1 MFLLIVYV
9 LIALGFSFLCSIAEA
24 VILSVS
30 SAYISVLEKENRP
43 SGILLRKQTDN
54 INTPLSAILTLNTI
68 AHTMGAAGAGAQAA
82 SVFGEAYLGVISAV
96 LTLLILV
103 FSEIIPKTV
112 GATYWRGLAPVTAY
126 FLKYL
131 IIILKPFVVMS
142 ELLTRG
148 FKDDS
153 PLRGLSRGELH
164 AMAEL
169 SGQEGQLAN
178 HEAVFLQSLLS
189 LHELKVK
196 DAITHRTVL
205 FSVAESMTVEVFF
218 HKHAHIEY
226 SRIPVYEDKDSENI
240 TGYVMR
246 SDLLVAQARGNTDKP
261 LSEYAKDMVTI
272 LGSMPLSITFDHF
285 IDKHVH
291 MLLVVDEYGGLE
303 GVITLEDLLE
313 RLLGVD
319 IIDEKDTTVSMRRL
333 AKMMTRRKER
343 MMVKNVPDE
352 SLDKSLDKS
361 KSNGNDD

>member
-1 MFLLIVYV
+1 
-9 LIALGFSFLCSIAEA
+9 
-24 VILSVS
+24 
-30 SAYISVLEKENRP
+30 
-43 SGILLRKQTDN
+43 
-54 INTPLSAILTLNTI
+54 
-68 AHTMGAAGAGAQAA
+68 
-82 SVFGEAYLGVISAV
+82 
-96 LTLLILV
+96 
-103 FSEIIPKTV
+103 
-112 GATYWRGLAPVTAY
+112 
-126 FLKYL
+126 
-131 IIILKPFVVMS
+131 
-142 ELLTRG
+142 
-148 FKDDS
+148 
-153 PLRGLSRGELH
+153 
-164 AMAEL
+164 
-169 SGQEGQLAN
+169 
-178 HEAVFLQSLLS
+178 
-189 LHELKVK
+189 
-196 DAITHRTVL
+196 
-205 FSVAESMTVEVFF
+205 
-218 HKHAHIEY
+218 
-226 SRIPVYEDKDSENI
+226 VYEDKDSENI

>member
-1 MFLLIVYV
+1 MLLLIVYV
-9 LIALGFSFLCSIAEA
+9 VIALGFSFLCSIAEA

-30 SAYISVLEKENRP
+30 SAYISVLEKESRP
-43 SGILLRKQTDN
+43 SGKLLRKQTDN

-82 SVFGEAYLGVISAV
+82 KVFGEAYLGVISAV

-112 GATYWRGLAPVTAY
+112 GATYWRVLAPATAF

-131 IIILKPFVVMS
+131 IIVLKPFVVMS

-148 FKDDS
+148 FKEDS
-153 PLRGLSRGELH
+153 PLRGLSRNELH

-169 SGQEGQLAN
+169 SGKEGQLAK
-178 HEAVFLQSLLS
+178 HEAAFLKSLLS

-196 DAITHRTVL
+196 DAITHRTAL
-205 FSVAESMTVEVFF
+205 FSVSESMTVEVFF

-226 SRIPVYEDKDSENI
+226 SRIPIYEDNDSENI

-246 SDLLVAQARGNTDKP
+246 SDLLVAQARGNTDKR

-272 LGSMPLSITFDHF
+272 LGTMPLSVTFEHF
-285 IDKHVH
+285 INKHVH
-291 MLLVVDEYGGLE
+291 MILVVDEYGGLE
-303 GVITLEDLLE
+303 GIITLEDLLE

-319 IIDEKDTTVSMRRL
+319 IIDEKDSTVSMRRL
-333 AKMMTRRKER
+333 AKMMLRRKER
-343 MMVKNVPDE
+343 MMIKNVPDA
-352 SLDKSLDKS
+352 SFGTSKKDDKI
-361 KSNGNDD
+361 

>member
-1 MFLLIVYV
+1 MFLLLVYIF
-9 LIALGFSFLCSIAEA
+9 IALGFSFLCSIAEA

-30 SAYISVLEKENRP
+30 SAYISVLESEKRP
-43 SGILLRKQTDN
+43 SGKILRRLTDD
-54 INTPLSAILTLNTI
+54 INNPLSAILTLNTI

-82 SVFGEAYLGVISAV
+82 VVFGDAYLGVISGV
-96 LTLLILV
+96 LTLLILI
-103 FSEIIPKTV
+103 FSEIIPKTL

-131 IIILKPFVVMS
+131 VVVLLPFVKMS
-142 ELLTRG
+142 QLLTRS
-148 FKDDS
+148 FKEDS
-153 PLRGLSRGELH
+153 PLRGLSRSEMH

-169 SGQEGQLAN
+169 SGQEGQLAK
-178 HEAVFLQSLLS
+178 HEAAFLKSLLS

-196 DAITHRTVL
+196 DAITHRTAL
-205 FSVAESMTVEVFF
+205 FSVAESMTVETFF

-226 SRIPVYEDKDSENI
+226 SRIPVYEDNDSENI

-261 LSEYAKDMVTI
+261 LSDYAKDMVTI
-272 LGSMPLSITFDHF
+272 LGTMPLAGTFEHF
-285 IDKHVH
+285 LNKHVH

-319 IIDEKDTTVSMRRL
+319 IVDEKDTTVSMRRL

-343 MMVKNVPDE
+343 MLIKNVPD
-352 SLDKSLDKS
+352 SALSGADKAADKRTGS
-361 KSNGNDD
+361 E

>member
-9 LIALGFSFLCSIAEA
+9 LCALGFSFLCSIAEA

-30 SAYISVLEKENRP
+30 SAFISVLEKEKRP
-43 SGILLRKQTDN
+43 SGKVLRKLTDD
-54 INTPLSAILTLNTI
+54 INNPLSAILTLNTI

-82 SVFGEAYLGVISAV
+82 AVFGEAYLGVISAV

-103 FSEIIPKTV
+103 FSEIIPKTL
-112 GATYWRGLAPVTAY
+112 GATYWRALAPPTAY

-131 IIILKPFVVMS
+131 TLFLKPFVKMS
-142 ELLTRG
+142 ALLTRG

-153 PLRGLSRGELH
+153 PLRGLSRTEMH

-178 HEAVFLQSLLS
+178 HEAAFLQSLLS
-189 LHELKVK
+189 LHELTVK
-196 DAITHRTVL
+196 DALTHRTAL
-205 FSVAESMTVEVFF
+205 FSVSESMSVEAFF

-226 SRIPVYEDKDSENI
+226 SRIPIYEDDDSENI

-261 LSEYAKDMVTI
+261 LSEYAKDLVTV
-272 LGSMPLSITFDHF
+272 LASMPLSSTFDHF
-285 IDKHVH
+285 LDKQVH

-303 GVITLEDLLE
+303 GILTLEDMLE

-319 IIDEKDTTVSMRRL
+319 IVDEKDTTVSMRRL
-333 AKMMTRRKER
+333 AKMMSRRRER
-343 MMVKNVPDE
+343 MMLKNVPDSSLGKSDDQSGSE
-352 SLDKSLDKS
+352 SH
-361 KSNGNDD
+361 